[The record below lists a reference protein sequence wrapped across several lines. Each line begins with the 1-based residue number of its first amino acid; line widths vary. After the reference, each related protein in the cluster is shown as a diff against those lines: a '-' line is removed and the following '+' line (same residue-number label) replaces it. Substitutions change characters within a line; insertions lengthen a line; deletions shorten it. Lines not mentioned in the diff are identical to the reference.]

1 MSENAHLSSQFDQ
14 DLGRL
19 RSYVLQ
25 MGGLVENQVSAAIE
39 AYKTGDLARV
49 KNIIEAERTVNDLEK
64 AIDDDCA
71 HLVAK
76 RQPAASDLRLVFGI
90 TKIVT
95 DLERVGDEAKK
106 IAKGVRRI
114 CEAGQ
119 VPSDYGAGVRHIAEA
134 ALGMVRESL
143 DAFARLDAVL
153 AESVI
158 RADVDVD
165 TEFKSI
171 VRQLITHMMEDQH
184 TITTSIDILSI
195 ARAVERIGDHA
206 KNIAEHVV
214 FIVDGRD
221 IRHQRKDKKAKVEN
235 KESTEGQ
242 A

>member
-1 MSENAHLSSQFDQ
+1 MSENVHLSSQFDE

-19 RSYVLQ
+19 RSNVLQ
-25 MGGLVENQVSAAIE
+25 MGGLVETQVMAAIE
-39 AYKTGDLARV
+39 AYKTGDMTRV
-49 KNIIEAERTVNDLEK
+49 KNIIEAEHTVNDLEK

-71 HLVAK
+71 HLIAR

-90 TKIVT
+90 IKIVT

-106 IAKGVRRI
+106 IAKGIRRI

-119 VPSDYGAGVRHIAEA
+119 FPSDYGAGVRHIAEA

-143 DAFARLDAVL
+143 DAFARLDSAL

-171 VRQLITHMMEDQH
+171 VRQLITHMMEDQR

-214 FIVDGRD
+214 FIVDGHD
-221 IRHQRKDKKAKVEN
+221 IRHQGKDKKANEVT
-235 KESTEGQ
+235 KESQ

>member
-1 MSENAHLSSQFDQ
+1 MSENIHLSSQFDE

-19 RSYVLQ
+19 RSNVLQ
-25 MGGLVENQVSAAIE
+25 MGGLVENQVMAAIE
-39 AYKTGDLARV
+39 AYKSGEVARV
-49 KNIIEAERTVNDLEK
+49 KSIIETEHTVNELEK
-64 AIDDDCA
+64 AIDDDCT
-71 HLVAK
+71 HLIAR
-76 RQPAASDLRLVFGI
+76 RQPTASDLRLVFGI
-90 TKIVT
+90 LKIVT
-95 DLERVGDEAKK
+95 DLERIGDEAKK

-119 VPSDYGAGVRHIAEA
+119 VPSDYSAGVRHIAEA

-143 DAFARLDAVL
+143 DAFARLDSGV
-153 AESVI
+153 AEAVI
-158 RADVDVD
+158 RADTDVD

-171 VRQLITHMMEDQH
+171 VRQLITHMMEDPRI
-184 TITTSIDILSI
+184 ITTSIDILSI

-221 IRHQRKDKKAKVEN
+221 IRHQGKGKKAIE
-235 KESTEGQ
+235 ESR

>member
-1 MSENAHLSSQFDQ
+1 MSETIHLSSQFDE

-19 RSYVLQ
+19 RSNVLQ
-25 MGGLVENQVSAAIE
+25 MGGLVENQVMAAIE
-39 AYKTGDLARV
+39 AYKNGEMARV
-49 KNIIEAERTVNDLEK
+49 KSIIEAEHTVNELEK
-64 AIDDDCA
+64 AIDDDCT
-71 HLVAK
+71 HLIAR
-76 RQPAASDLRLVFGI
+76 RQPTASDLRLVFGI
-90 TKIVT
+90 LKIVT
-95 DLERVGDEAKK
+95 DLERIGDEAKK

-119 VPSDYGAGVRHIAEA
+119 IPADYSAGVRHIAEA

-143 DAFARLDAVL
+143 DAFARLDSGL
-153 AESVI
+153 AEAVI
-158 RADVDVD
+158 RADTDVD

-171 VRQLITHMMEDQH
+171 VRQLITHMMEDPRI
-184 TITTSIDILSI
+184 ITTSIDILSI

-221 IRHQRKDKKAKVEN
+221 IRHLGKGKKAIE
-235 KESTEGQ
+235 ESR